1 MSMFGDYKAYKKF
14 EPSYAEWKYNRNV
27 MEAKRNAYL
36 SKHPELINQ
45 NDIQRGQILL
55 RAIDV
60 MDEYSQKR
68 AENMEAATESVIS
81 MGLDLAFFGGG
92 ILGGLLGTIKPIGEF
107 FQKFA
112 SKGNKHAKLI
122 GIGIPAVIG
131 GLLGTLAAF
140 PLMAWGAKAE
150 VSASR
155 KGRFEAMRKELDN
168 PNGFAVLTDKQIK
181 EAGEKARY
189 IILDDKKGFTK
200 KIKNGFSSVKEMAL
214 DSKEYKQQKLEFEKE
229 LEQDE
234 KLIDKKMSDEEILS
248 AKRDQQ
254 LLTKLVEKIDIASQD
269 YAENSELATQT
280 ATGIVGA
287 TGGILSV
294 GVGKIL
300 NLMKVKSAE
309 KIKTILYI
317 LSASALLV
325 MGIFSAQINK
335 HASRVGRFKVK
346 QELLNNP
353 NNFIYVDDEKANEIK
368 DFEVKQDKKLNIL
381 SFLKTAW
388 KNNQEYKNYK
398 KTVGKEERKFFKAV
412 ENIKLSPEQIKEA
425 KKLQKNTF
433 RTFNKVD
440 ENSQKYAESI
450 EALGTSIAYPIT
462 TLFSIIA
469 SIFAI
474 PYLQKA
480 AMTNKQIEKTQN
492 YTKYFGIIVLSL
504 IPAIIINAIITKEQK
519 KASRIAD
526 MKAIEELND
535 FRKFG

>member
-1 MSMFGDYKAYKKF
+1 MSMFGDYKAYKKY
-14 EPSYAEWKYNRNV
+14 EPTYAEWKHNRNI
-27 MEAKRNAYL
+27 MEAKRETYL
-36 SKHPELINQ
+36 SKHPELVNN

-68 AENMEAATESVIS
+68 AENMEAATESVIG

-92 ILGGLLGTIKPIGEF
+92 LLGGLLGTIKPIGKF
-107 FQKFA
+107 FQRFA
-112 SKGNKHAKLI
+112 SKGSKNAKLV

-131 GLLGTLAAF
+131 GVAGTLAAF

-155 KGRFEAMRKELDN
+155 KGRFEAMRNELNN
-168 PNGFAVLTDKQIK
+168 PNVFAILTEEQLK
-181 EAGEKARY
+181 EANKKAETV
-189 IILDDKKGFTK
+189 ILDDKKNLK
-200 KIKNGFSSVKEMAL
+200 SKLKNSFSSIKEMAV
-214 DSKEYKQQKLEFEKE
+214 DSKEYKKQRLEFEKE
-229 LEQDE
+229 LEKDE
-234 KLIDKKMSDEEILS
+234 NKISKQMTEEEINS

-280 ATGIVGA
+280 AILGVGA
-287 TGGILSV
+287 TGGILSIFSGKV
-294 GVGKIL
+294 LRAMKIKSAGKIDSIIKML
-300 NLMKVKSAE
+300 SIAAFALMS
-309 KIKTILYI
+309 
-317 LSASALLV
+317 
-325 MGIFSAQINK
+325 IFSAQINK

-353 NNFIYVDDEKANEIK
+353 NNFVYVDDKKANEVK
-368 DFEVKQDKKLNIL
+368 DFEVKVNKKQNVFK
-381 SFLKTAW
+381 FLKNAW
-388 KNNQEYKNYK
+388 KNNKEYNNYK

-412 ENIKLSPEQIKEA
+412 EDIKLTPEQLKEA

-450 EALGTSIAYPIT
+450 EALGQSIGYPIIT
-462 TLFSIIA
+462 FFSVIA
-469 SIFAI
+469 SIFAV
-474 PYLQKA
+474 PYL
-480 AMTNKQIEKTQN
+480 NKEAKTQIERTQN
-492 YTKYFGIIVLSL
+492 YAKYFGIIALSL

-535 FRKFG
+535 YRKFG